1 MAAGSD
7 TEQLTSEQ
15 SNGEQSNGEKS
26 NNGQSNSEQPSVFKG
41 ILDELPVDRL
51 KGELQHAL
59 SAAAGRTA
67 EVAGDKISDLTERL
81 TDVAANGGVA
91 GKVLAEGGKA
101 AATGGSPLMGALKG
115 GVMGVKDKAVE
126 AVTGGSGGSGGSKGQ
141 KNPVKA
147 TTIIESIDVGV
158 PIDVVYNQWTQFQDF
173 SGFMKKVERVEQKSD
188 EKLDFKA
195 KILWSHRT
203 WEATI
208 LEQVPQDKIVWR
220 SKGQKGHVDGSV
232 TFHEL
237 APNLTRVLV
246 VLEYYPQGLFERVGN
261 IWRAQ
266 GRRTRV
272 ELKHFQRH
280 VMVHLIQDADE
291 VDGWQGEIHGG
302 RVQEGSDQ
310 DTGDQDEYDDESAD
324 EDQYD
329 EGDEGDEEYE
339 DEGEEDQPEDEY
351 DEADEGDEAEADED
365 EEPAD
370 EYDEGDE
377 DEEYEDEGDEDQPE
391 DEYDEADEGD
401 EAETDEA
408 DEDEEPADEYEEG
421 DEGDEEYEDEGD
433 EDLPEDEYDE
443 ADEADEA
450 ETDEAD
456 EDEEPADEDEY
467 EDDEYEEPA
476 DEDEE
481 PVDEDDEYEDEDDEE
496 LPEDEYEED
505 DEEDEYDEEPERPR
519 RRAS

>member
-329 EGDEGDEEYE
+329 EGDEEYE

-370 EYDEGDE
+370 EYDE
-377 DEEYEDEGDEDQPE
+377 
-391 DEYDEADEGD
+391 ADE
-401 EAETDEA
+401 
-408 DEDEEPADEYEEG
+408 
-421 DEGDEEYEDEGD
+421 DEEYEDEGD

>member
-7 TEQLTSEQ
+7 TEQLNSEQ
-15 SNGEQSNGEKS
+15 SNGEQSN
-26 NNGQSNSEQPSVFKG
+26 NRQSNSEQPSVFKG

-158 PIDVVYNQWTQFQDF
+158 PIDVAYNQWTQFQDF
-173 SGFMKKVERVEQKSD
+173 SGFMKKVENVEQKSD
-188 EKLDFKA
+188 EKVDFKA

-208 LEQVPQDKIVWR
+208 LEQVPEERIVWR
-220 SKGQKGHVDGSV
+220 SKGEKGHVDGSV

-237 APNLTRVLV
+237 APNLTRILV

-280 VMVHLIQDADE
+280 VMTHVVLDPDKVE
-291 VDGWQGEIHGG
+291 GWRGEIHRG
-302 RVQEGSDQ
+302 RVQSGSDE
-310 DTGDQDEYDDESAD
+310 DVADDEQYDDE
-324 EDQYD
+324 Y
-329 EGDEGDEEYE
+329 
-339 DEGEEDQPEDEY
+339 
-351 DEADEGDEAEADED
+351 DED

-370 EYDEGDE
+370 EYDEDDEEEPVDEYDEDE
-377 DEEYEDEGDEDQPE
+377 DEEY
-391 DEYDEADEGD
+391 
-401 EAETDEA
+401 
-408 DEDEEPADEYEEG
+408 DEDEDE
-421 DEGDEEYEDEGD
+421 
-433 EDLPEDEYDE
+433 
-443 ADEADEA
+443 
-450 ETDEAD
+450 
-456 EDEEPADEDEY
+456 
-467 EDDEYEEPA
+467 
-476 DEDEE
+476 EE
-481 PVDEDDEYEDEDDEE
+481 PVDEYDEDEE
-496 LPEDEYEED
+496 LPDEDE
-505 DEEDEYDEEPERPR
+505 DE
-519 RRAS
+519 